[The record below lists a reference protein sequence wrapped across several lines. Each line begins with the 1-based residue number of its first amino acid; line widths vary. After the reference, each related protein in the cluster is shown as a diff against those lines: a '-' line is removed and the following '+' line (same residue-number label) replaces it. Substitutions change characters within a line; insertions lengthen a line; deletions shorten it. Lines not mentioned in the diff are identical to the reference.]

1 MEQDEFPDHIHSH
14 GLCDSFPEFYEINK
28 IIYLECLVQ
37 ELDYGSC

>member
-14 GLCDSFPEFYEINK
+14 GLCDYFPEFYEISK

-37 ELDYGSC
+37 EVSQKL